1 MQSFD
6 LYLPMLIPLWG
17 IFIGIALV
25 VIGFADKKAV
35 YTYFGW
41 SVLMVVGMI
50 SLWYNLFLI
59 DVNRY
64 PESSAVRESA
74 GMLMSAG
81 WLNVAG
87 TVLALS
93 SLLFFYFKK
102 KRYLLLA
109 VLTVIFFSV
118 QFFQY
123 YSLIQKPK

>member
-1 MQSFD
+1 
-6 LYLPMLIPLWG
+6 MLIPLWG
-17 IFIGIALV
+17 IFLGIALV

-35 YTYFGW
+35 FTYFGW
-41 SVLMVVGMI
+41 SVLMAVGLI
-50 SLWYNLFLI
+50 SLYYNLFLI
-59 DVNRY
+59 DRNHF
-64 PESSAVRESA
+64 PETSPVRETA
-74 GMLMSAG
+74 GLLLSAG

-87 TVLALS
+87 TILALS

-102 KRYLLLA
+102 KRYMLLA

>member
-1 MQSFD
+1 MQIYE

-25 VIGFADKKAV
+25 IIGFADKKAL
-35 YTYFGW
+35 YTYLGW
-41 SVLMVVGMI
+41 STLILVGLI
-50 SLWYNLFLI
+50 SFYCNMFIVDKNHFQEGSQL
-59 DVNRY
+59 
-64 PESSAVRESA
+64 RETA
-74 GMLMSAG
+74 GLLLSAG

-87 TVLALS
+87 IFMSLA
-93 SLLFFYFKK
+93 SLLFFYYKN
-102 KRYLLLA
+102 KRYMLLA

>member
-1 MQSFD
+1 MQTFD
-6 LYLPMLIPLWG
+6 LYLPMLMPLWG

-25 VIGFADKKAV
+25 IVGFADKKAV

-41 SVLMVVGMI
+41 SVLMAVGMI
-50 SLWYNLFLI
+50 SLYYNMFLI
-59 DVNRY
+59 DRNQY
-64 PESSAVRESA
+64 PEASPVWETA
-74 GMLMSAG
+74 GLLLSAG
-81 WLNVAG
+81 WLNGAG
-87 TVLALS
+87 TILALA

-102 KRYLLLA
+102 KRYILLA